1 MKMKK
6 KEKKPIK
13 VNVTFTEGY
22 EKRFTEAI
30 LKIYESRQRK
40 ATKESSDSGKGA

>member
-1 MKMKK
+1 MAK

-22 EKRFTEAI
+22 EQRFTKAI
-30 LKIYESRQRK
+30 LKIYEARQAK
-40 ATKESSDSGKGA
+40 AAKEKNNTSNT